1 LKLLILGGT
10 KFLGRHLTEAALK
23 AGHEVT
29 LFNRG
34 KTNADLF
41 ADVEQLHGDRDRAGG
56 LAVLAGRRWDAVV
69 DTCGHIPR
77 HVRASA
83 LALADAVEHYT
94 FISSISVYTDDI
106 PAQADESAPVRTL
119 ADETVEEITGET
131 YGGLKVL
138 CEQAA
143 EKALPGRVLQVRSGL
158 IVGPHDPTDRFTYW
172 PVRIA
177 QGGDILA
184 PGLPEGRVQIID
196 ARDQAEWIIRMAE
209 GRTAGIYN
217 LTGPAYGLTMREVID
232 TCQQVSG
239 SNAAFSWVSEA
250 FLAEKEVAPW
260 TDLPCWIPD
269 AANNFQRLNIS
280 KALDAGLICRPLADT
295 IRDTLAWQATRP
307 AEPLKAG
314 ISREREA
321 ELLAAWKVQPSV

>member
-1 LKLLILGGT
+1 MKLLILGGT

-41 ADVEQLHGDRDRAGG
+41 PEIEQLHGDRDTAEG
-56 LAVLAGRRWDAVV
+56 LKVLAGRRWDAVV
-69 DTCGHIPR
+69 DTCGYIPR
-77 HVRASA
+77 HIRDSA
-83 LALADAVEHYT
+83 LALADAVEHYS

-106 PAQADESAPVRTL
+106 PAHADESAALRTL

-143 EKALPGRVLQVRSGL
+143 EKMLPGRVLQVRSGL
-158 IVGPHDPTDRFTYW
+158 IVGPNDPTDRFTYW
-172 PVRIA
+172 PQRIA
-177 QGGDILA
+177 QGGDVLA

-209 GRTAGIYN
+209 GRKSGIYN

-239 SNAAFSWVSEA
+239 SNATISWVSEA

-269 AANNFQRLNIS
+269 AANNLQKMDIR
-280 KALDAGLICRPLADT
+280 KALAAGLVCRPLADT
-295 IRDTLAWQATRP
+295 VRDTLAWQATRP
-307 AEPLKAG
+307 TESLKAG

-321 ELLAAWKVQPSV
+321 ELLADWKARQ